1 MTGKEIVDALPA
13 HAGASKKDTPPQSLP
28 AACCDYRHCHE
39 RRPVRFTGFG
49 TFKSHKKPAHAG
61 HNPVT
66 GATIDIPASTV
77 PVFRAGKAF
86 KDTEEATESRA
97 YRTEVLQ
104 APLLRTK

>member
-1 MTGKEIVDALPA
+1 MMQFLHVRVLLRRI
-13 HAGASKKDTPPQSLP
+13 PPQSLL

-49 TFKSHKKPAHAG
+49 TFKSRKKPAHAG
-61 HNPVT
+61 HNSVT

-104 APLLRTK
+104 APLLRIK

>member
-1 MTGKEIVDALPA
+1 MTGKEIVDAIPA
-13 HAGASKKDTPPQSLP
+13 RAGASKKDTI
-28 AACCDYRHCHE
+28 AVIARACCDYRHCHE

-49 TFKSHKKPAHAG
+49 TFKSRKKPAHAG
-61 HNPVT
+61 HNPVN

-77 PVFRAGKAF
+77 PVFRTGKAF

-104 APLLRTK
+104 APLLRIK